1 MWYPKVFNTNQALYK
16 AIADAI
22 ERDIHQ
28 GILKQGD
35 KMPPQRQLADRIG
48 VNLTTITRAYR
59 EALKRDLIETF
70 KGDGTYVKTRD
81 NDSLTNKGTSQKP
94 SSFEFGFANPGT
106 SSTEPLADILRTLSN
121 DRSKLD
127 IFNYVENI
135 GLMRHRDIAAKWL
148 SQYGFRN
155 LNANQV
161 IITNGA
167 MNAIVCFLVGI
178 LKAGDTIATDTLTFA
193 GLIGSAKLHHINL
206 VPIEMDN
213 EGMMPDVLDAACKAG
228 GIKAVYLMPNMHN
241 PTSKVMSDQRKSD
254 IAAVIVKHD
263 ILLIEDDI
271 FSFTNLDS
279 TSAISAQIPHNSF
292 FICSLSK
299 VLYPGLRIAFAKVP
313 DQYYHQ
319 YVDALI
325 HTVWMASPLNAEI
338 ITQIIESGIIHKLS
352 ADNRA
357 LISKRQHFAR
367 QLFDE
372 NVLSSNQESMYIW
385 LTLPDRWTSD
395 DFEHVALLNGIR
407 IISANKFFVGK
418 GTCPNAVR
426 ISLTSEPDYHLF
438 CKGLTKLNDLLF
450 QTPQLLN
457 AIM

>member
-28 GILKQGD
+28 GILKQGE
-35 KMPPQRQLADRIG
+35 KMPPQRQLANRIG

-70 KGDGTYVKTRD
+70 KGDGTYVKTRI
-81 NDSLTNKGTSQKP
+81 NDTPSDMAILPKP
-94 SSFEFGFANPGT
+94 SGFEFGFANPVT
-106 SSTEPLADILRTLSN
+106 SSTETLASILKSLSN

-135 GLMRHRDIAAKWL
+135 GLERHREIAAKWL

-161 IITNGA
+161 IITSGA

-178 LKAGDTIATDTLTFA
+178 LDAGDTVATDTLTFA
-193 GLIGSAKLHHINL
+193 GLIGSAKLHNIL
-206 VPIEMDN
+206 LSPIEMDE
-213 EGMMPDVLDAACKAG
+213 EGMIPDALDRACESGK
-228 GIKAVYLMPNMHN
+228 IKAVYLMPNMHN

-254 IAAVIVKHD
+254 IANIIIKHG

-279 TSAISAQIPHNSF
+279 KSAISAQIPQNSF

-313 DQYYHQ
+313 DQYYHK
-319 YVDALI
+319 YVNALI
-325 HTVWMASPLNAEI
+325 HSVWMASPLNAEI
-338 ITQIIESGIIHKLS
+338 ITQIIESGAIHKLS

-357 LISKRQHFAR
+357 LISKRQQFAR
-367 QLFDE
+367 TLFDE
-372 NVLSSNQESMYIW
+372 KVLSSNKESMYIW
-385 LTLPDRWTSD
+385 LTLPDCWKCD

-407 IISANKFFVGK
+407 LIAAHKFFVGN
-418 GTCPNAVR
+418 GSCPNAVR
-426 ISLTSEPDYHLF
+426 ISLTSEPNDIIFYE
-438 CKGLTKLNDLLF
+438 GLTKVKRLLIQSPTF
-450 QTPQLLN
+450 VN